1 MARDAAL
8 IVWAATSGTRFAPA
22 VLASGML
29 RLVAAWIVM
38 LCIKLRFLL
47 LFFLYSA
54 FKGCGCLLRCIFL
67 ILLEGMLGFVKMDEW
82 MDGFTYD

>member
-38 LCIKLRFLL
+38 FCIKLRFFVVV
-47 LFFLYSA
+47 FF
-54 FKGCGCLLRCIFL
+54 FILRL
-67 ILLEGMLGFVKMDEW
+67 RDVVV
-82 MDGFTYD
+82 Y

>member
-8 IVWAATSGTRFAPA
+8 IVWAATSGTRFPPA

-38 LCIKLRFLL
+38 FCIKLRFL

-67 ILLEGMLGFVKMDEW
+67 ILREGMLGFVKMDEW

>member
-29 RLVAAWIVM
+29 RLVAAWNVM

-47 LFFLYSA
+47 LFF
-54 FKGCGCLLRCIFL
+54 FILRSRD
-67 ILLEGMLGFVKMDEW
+67 VVV
-82 MDGFTYD
+82 Y

>member
-29 RLVAAWIVM
+29 RLVAAWNVM

-67 ILLEGMLGFVKMDEW
+67 ILREGMLGFVKMDEW
-82 MDGFTYD
+82 MDEFTYD

>member
-67 ILLEGMLGFVKMDEW
+67 ILREGMLGFVKMDEW
-82 MDGFTYD
+82 MDEFTYD